1 MARERTIQIRLTQE
15 EHSTIASQAEREGL
29 GVGTYLRSL
38 ALRES
43 LRTDR
48 SGRGRAYRAL
58 RRIQDRSKA
67 RGLDKLSAKKIQA
80 EIKATRSR
88 RRRS

>member
-1 MARERTIQIRLTQE
+1 MARERTIQIRLTHE
-15 EHSTIASQAEREGL
+15 EHSVIAAQAEREGL

-43 LRTDR
+43 LQADR
-48 SGRGRAYRAL
+48 SGRGRAYGAL

-67 RGLDKLSAKKIQA
+67 MGLDKLPVKRIRA
-80 EIKATRSR
+80 EIAAVRSR
-88 RRRS
+88 RRHS

>member
-1 MARERTIQIRLTQE
+1 MPRERTIQIRLSEE
-15 EHSTIASQAEREGL
+15 EHSTIAAQAGREGL

-43 LRTDR
+43 LQADR
-48 SGRGRAYRAL
+48 SGRGRAFRAL
-58 RRIQDRSKA
+58 RRSQDRSKA
-67 RGLDKLSAKKIQA
+67 RGLDKLPAKAIRA
-80 EIKATRSR
+80 EIAAARSR